1 MPNDQTVNEH
11 NFQTLLN
18 WLDTDRDSAGLK
30 YERIRSS
37 LIKIFAGR
45 GCHEAEFLADETID
59 RVARKAPSIAPT
71 YQGEPAHYFY
81 GVAQNMH
88 HEWLRSQSRAQKA
101 ELDEAALAAVNVEP
115 ATDENEYRCLNKC
128 LGSLPSENRVL
139 ILNYYQGEKRARI
152 ERRQGLADTLGIS
165 PGALHIRISR
175 LRGKL
180 HKCVRKC
187 VQSRH

>member
-18 WLDTDRDSAGLK
+18 WLDSDRDSAGQK
-30 YERIRSS
+30 YERIRSA
-37 LIKIFAGR
+37 LIKIFANR

-59 RVARKAPSIAPT
+59 RVAQKAPVVAPT
-71 YQGEPAHYFY
+71 YQGEPAQYFF

-88 HEWLRSQSRAQKA
+88 HEWLRGQKRAQKA
-101 ELDEAALAAVNVEP
+101 DLNEAALAAIDEP
-115 ATDENEYRCLNKC
+115 AADENEYKCLNRCLA
-128 LGSLPSENRVL
+128 SLPPENRAL
-139 ILNYYQGEKRARI
+139 ILDYYQGEKRARI
-152 ERRQGLADTLGIS
+152 KRRQELADTLGIS

-180 HKCVRKC
+180 HKCVKNC
-187 VQSRH
+187 VLGGH